1 MMMMMMMIDVEDDVK
16 VPNPKPK
23 SRISSQVVSKTQD
36 SEDEEDEVDEME
48 EKGDQ
53 FAEAQAHLEEFISSL
68 HNSSKVKNSTQVSQ
82 SLVIELLHANQE
94 LKQKEFEV
102 SLELL
107 IRFVA
112 YQQPLSNFFIMCESA
127 PYIFAEEVLSD
138 DNEAEN
144 TSIVNSSEALVNNG
158 TRRTNL
164 IKSAQVYLSKLSENL
179 LKFIRLYRKQIQS
192 DDSVDILAQLYRTI
206 PPQTLQKYGALLN
219 LAEVRKMIC
228 DVTREDDMFYQLSRI
243 KKFKNCRHFLMNH
256 LIDKFCSR
264 DVITLTTGDAREN
277 ILIIMHNLEIYKP
290 GADKQMNKRIDQ
302 VLKILNQYVS
312 EDNPYQF
319 RENLPSVVL
328 RPRSSLSRDY
338 GNSDG
343 NGKSKSSKSA
353 KPKAKASKSSTSS
366 QSTAQNSSSLQGSSS
381 TSPMAAVSSSTNPMA
396 TVAVEVVPI
405 AVAHLVPQRASVPS
419 NSVPSNILAEIE
431 DSLYSTS
438 SAYTRRNRNS
448 DQESTVAHT
457 SQKPFRT
464 VDAESS
470 LMSQT
475 PDRTV
480 VHTSQTQDR
489 TVAHAN
495 QKSYRTVAAELS
507 FASVTP
513 VTLPEKHQQTVL
525 TYDELDQMA
534 GNFAHVEHDN
544 AAKRRTCLKFFSNVI
559 SCTGRNL

>member
-1 MMMMMMMIDVEDDVK
+1 MRDTDEDDDDGKSRYRRKRVRQPKDTNQQSKSRIISQVVSKTQDSDDDDDDDDDDEVDVKVPHQKPKSRISSQEMSKTQDSDEDEEDDDDDVEEDVKVPNPKPKSRISSQVVSKTQDSEDEEDDDDDDVEDDVKVPNPKPKSRISSQVVSKTQDSEDEEDDDDDDVEDDVK

-264 DVITLTTGDAREN
+264 DVTTLTTNDARKN

-290 GADKQMNKRIDQ
+290 GADK
-302 VLKILNQYVS
+302 Y
-312 EDNPYQF
+312 
-319 RENLPSVVL
+319 
-328 RPRSSLSRDY
+328 
-338 GNSDG
+338 
-343 NGKSKSSKSA
+343 
-353 KPKAKASKSSTSS
+353 
-366 QSTAQNSSSLQGSSS
+366 
-381 TSPMAAVSSSTNPMA
+381 TSPVRIN
-396 TVAVEVVPI
+396 
-405 AVAHLVPQRASVPS
+405 
-419 NSVPSNILAEIE
+419 
-431 DSLYSTS
+431 
-438 SAYTRRNRNS
+438 
-448 DQESTVAHT
+448 
-457 SQKPFRT
+457 K
-464 VDAESS
+464 
-470 LMSQT
+470 
-475 PDRTV
+475 
-480 VHTSQTQDR
+480 
-489 TVAHAN
+489 
-495 QKSYRTVAAELS
+495 
-507 FASVTP
+507 
-513 VTLPEKHQQTVL
+513 
-525 TYDELDQMA
+525 
-534 GNFAHVEHDN
+534 
-544 AAKRRTCLKFFSNVI
+544 
-559 SCTGRNL
+559 